1 MRRMKRIMIIALL
14 AIMAMGNLAA
24 SPYFGWLYSIGI
36 GLGSDVVMTDLRG
49 NTQAFEDLSCGMEFA
64 FLPQDDPWNFV
75 VKLNIGLFSQDAIGL
90 RPGTP
95 FYSPTVDCYAI
106 IRYQT
111 QGEKGGFGLGLG
123 GGIYAP
129 CGEETPVY
137 PLVVAEPSWLFAT
150 RMRTNPNGWLR
161 LSMPVGLIISEFE
174 MRLTAGLGV
183 TLYFW

>member
-1 MRRMKRIMIIALL
+1 MHRIRRIAIIALL
-14 AIMAMGNLAA
+14 AVSAIGRISA
-24 SPYFGWLYSIGI
+24 SPYFGWLFSIGA
-36 GLGSDVVMTDLRG
+36 GLGSKVIMTDMKG
-49 NTQAFEDLSCGMEFA
+49 TTQIFEDLHCGLEFA

-90 RPGTP
+90 RSGTA

-111 QGEKGGFGLGLG
+111 QGEDGGFGLGLG

-129 CGEETPVY
+129 CGENTPTY

-161 LSMPVGLIISEFE
+161 VSAPVGLIISEFE
-174 MRLTAGLGV
+174 MRLTAGLGI
-183 TLYFW
+183 TLYFC